1 LKALSEKFFSTMITV
16 SKRRKNTKKNKK
28 SGPQG
33 RRKKCRKKKIIM
45 IDIKTSFDNAKNTY
59 HGPEETAE

>member
-1 LKALSEKFFSTMITV
+1 MITV